1 MQLIDDLTLGK
12 LLRNTAAQYPDRIAI
27 MTREKDYTYSQLD
40 KAVDLTARRLLA
52 LGVKRGD
59 HIGIL
64 CETEPMMIILFYAL
78 ARIGAV
84 AVIYN
89 TSLKADELAPLVD
102 RSDTTMMLAG
112 DGYKDVIFPEE
123 VYNLL
128 NMCPKLEKG
137 YFVGQ
142 KYSFGLKMLK
152 DVRPV
157 STDVLRYAESAVQP
171 QDTAQIL
178 FTSGTTSLPKMVMG
192 SQYARANC
200 GRMQAKDLGA
210 TKDDIFLA
218 ALPTFHCFSLSVNVV
233 AACSVGAALVL
244 PASRK
249 TVVLLSA
256 IQDRHV
262 TILSCVPTL
271 FFAMMKRADF
281 KRWDVSS
288 LRVGFIGGSYC
299 PPPQFE
305 AVEKAFGMTVLSSL
319 GQTEATAGLTTANI
333 DDPLEVRATTLGHM
347 MDYLEGKIVDIKTG
361 EDLPAGEVG
370 EICVRGYVV
379 MQGYYKM
386 PEETAKAIDKDGWLH
401 TGDMGYFRPEDGYLV
416 LTGRVKDLIIRG
428 GENISPAEIEDTA
441 MENPMVDECRAIG
454 VPDKHYGEEACL
466 CVVLKEDCELDP
478 EVLKAELA
486 KKLASFKVPK
496 FILMMRSLPKSPTG
510 KIKLRELKEKAYKR
524 LGITE

>member
-1 MQLIDDLTLGK
+1 MQLIDDLTIGK
-12 LLRNTAAQYPDRIAI
+12 LLRETAAKYPDRTAI

-52 LGVKRGD
+52 LGIKRGD
-59 HIGIL
+59 HIGVL
-64 CETEPMMIILFYAL
+64 CETEPVMIILFYAL

-84 AVIYN
+84 SVLYN
-89 TSLKADELAPLVD
+89 TSLKADELASLVD
-102 RSDTTMMLAG
+102 RSDTKIMLAG

-123 VYNLL
+123 VYTLL
-128 NMCPKLEKG
+128 HKCPKLEGG
-137 YFVGQ
+137 YFVGS
-142 KYSFGLKMLK
+142 KYNFGLKMLK

-157 STDVLRYAESAVQP
+157 STDVLRYAESAVDP

-200 GRMQAKDLGA
+200 GRMQAHDLGA
-210 TKDDIFLA
+210 TKDDVFLV
-218 ALPTFHCFSLSVNVV
+218 ALPTFHCFSLSVNVM

-244 PASRK
+244 PISRK

-256 IQDRHV
+256 IQERRA

-271 FFAMMKRADF
+271 FHAMMKRADF

-288 LRVGFIGGSYC
+288 LRVGFIGGSPC
-299 PPPQFE
+299 PPAQFKAIE
-305 AVEKAFGMTVLSSL
+305 EAFGMTVLSSL

-347 MDYLEGKIVDIKTG
+347 MDFLEGKIVDIHTG
-361 EDLPAGEVG
+361 EDLPTGQVG
-370 EICVRGYVV
+370 EICARGYVV

-386 PEETAKAIDKDGWLH
+386 PEETAKTIDKDGWLH
-401 TGDMGYFRPEDGYLV
+401 TGDMGWFGDDGYLR

-428 GENISPAEIEDTA
+428 GENISPAEIEDEA
-441 MENPMVDECRAIG
+441 SKDPRIEECRAIG
-454 VPDKHYGEEACL
+454 VPDKHYGEEVCL
-466 CVVLKEDCELDP
+466 CVVLKDDCSMDPDELRAK
-478 EVLKAELA
+478 LSKELA
-486 KKLASFKVPK
+486 AFKVPK
-496 FILMMRSLPKSPTG
+496 YILMMRSLPKSPTG
-510 KIKLRELKEKAYKR
+510 KVKLNDLKAAVYKR
-524 LGITE
+524 LNIEE